1 MNFSKLLS
9 PLFVVSSLAAAAP
22 TPFAWQIFQ
31 KQGGGNVVVSPF
43 SIGVALKIAAE
54 GARTDT
60 RGEFDRVLGKDF
72 DPSWYNGLAAAKGF
86 ELDVA
91 NRLWIQKEY
100 PVRKEYVSAVDKIYK
115 AGAESMDLLGD
126 PDAAVKAIND
136 WVSERTRKKIP
147 KLLADEL
154 SLEEMII
161 TNAIY
166 LRGEWATAFDKKETK
181 KGDFVAGGKKSAAQ
195 LMNRKGK
202 FDSFENE
209 KLQLLKLPYTNADF
223 AMWIVLPKD
232 AKGLGAIEKELSVEA
247 LAGWTQDA
255 KNEDVT
261 VTLPKFRVRYRN
273 NEMAKQLQALGIK
286 KAFAKGADFS
296 GITGTKELFIN
307 NVIVEAILEID
318 EKGTEAAAATAVGM
332 QVTAMPVDAPPPP
345 KVFKADH
352 PFIYVVRHEPSGEWI
367 FVGRLAKP

>member
-9 PLFVVSSLAAAAP
+9 PLVLASSLSLAAP
-22 TPFAWQIFQ
+22 SPFAWQIFQ

-43 SIGVALKIAAE
+43 SIAVALKIAAE

-60 RGEFDRVLGKDF
+60 RAEFDRVLGKDF

-86 ELDVA
+86 ELSVA

-100 PVRKEYVSAVDKIYK
+100 PVRKEYLQAVDKIYK

-126 PDAAVKAIND
+126 PDAAVKAINE
-136 WVSERTRKKIP
+136 WVSEKTRKKIP
-147 KLLADEL
+147 KLFSDES

-181 KGDFVAGGKKSAAQ
+181 KGDFIAGGKKSAAQ
-195 LMNRKGK
+195 LMTRKDK
-202 FDSFENE
+202 FNYFEND
-209 KLQLLKLPYTNADF
+209 KLQLLKLPYTNANF

-232 AKGLGAIEKELSVEA
+232 AKGLSAAEKGVNVEA
-247 LAGWTQDA
+247 LAGWAQESTS
-255 KNEDVT
+255 EEVT

-273 NEMAKQLQALGIK
+273 ADLAKQLQALGIK

-307 NVIVEAILEID
+307 NVIVEAILEVD

-332 QVTAMPVDAPPPP
+332 TLSAAPADVAKP
-345 KVFKADH
+345 KVFRADH
-352 PFIYVVRHEPSGEWI
+352 PFLYVVRHEPSGEWI